1 MGGVRCRLV
10 SRTSMQLMDQL
21 EFLLNGMIF
30 TMLSLQLAIGCRH
43 HIQVRKMQ
51 RVLCDCVLTVID
63 ILAFS
68 LCDVKPHRQSWSSD
82 ELRAQKPKLANNSA
96 IL

>member
-1 MGGVRCRLV
+1 
-10 SRTSMQLMDQL
+10 MQLMDRL
-21 EFLLNGMIF
+21 EFLLNGVIF
-30 TMLSLQLAIGCRH
+30 TMLSPQLAIGRRR

-51 RVLCDCVLTVID
+51 RVLCDCVLTIID

-68 LCDVKPHRQSWSSD
+68 PCDIKPHRQFWSSN

-96 IL
+96 ILGRMAGAT